1 MFALLKFAAIIARLG
16 RQMKHYEVL
25 PADNEMD
32 VNNFASAILARK
44 LAEIGAPT

>member
-1 MFALLKFAAIIARLG
+1 MKFAAIIARLG

-32 VNNFASAILARK
+32 VDNFAAAILAKK
-44 LAEIGAPT
+44 LAELGVPT